1 MRVTTAKRLLE
12 PCTHGLTR
20 PCPSVNIDLVATVS
34 TGTGNSRE
42 TVEVWR
48 RNGQRVFV
56 VNAPDTMIDK
66 EDEGGAPSKAEV
78 KAMEWRGDGKM
89 LAVYWSRG
97 QKGTVTVVDVYDG
110 KVVCTLN
117 VRAKRL
123 VPDWSTTP
131 QDDDSAKP
139 VDGRNR
145 RGTMSWQNHFA
156 SPSEIRKMRARDADD
171 RKARDLEQLLSGED
185 LDGNELDGQNMLRSS
200 ANLPRALSRIEID
213 VALPKLSTLPPI
225 AATGT
230 DDDLFSTRHSIDT
243 IFHAA
248 NTNTSDTGS
257 FGAHGDHDTVDVL
270 LTNVDKCNIH
280 ISMYDSFVVGTVD
293 AALALPKGFKG
304 TRVIQDASHPFLT
317 THFLVLEAVKDGPVR
332 SSKLAPDLSLHVV
345 ALDLRFI
352 TQTGYNLPLL
362 ATKAT
367 QLQNLLR
374 YLIQVSTLLSA
385 EVRTAFDLPQRFV
398 ANISES
404 LAEDD
409 PAASFMTQA
418 YQLIIMGTCN
428 EKFRE
433 WLVDQVGE
441 RGLKRWEKAVGDCLD
456 MIRRMTSEC
465 LLPAIERAQLV
476 ISRLDGLSRF
486 ADTASRL
493 GLDEMAVRDVRKVLD
508 TLNVLCH
515 DMLQDVCTEVKEF
528 ASFVRWLRW
537 EIEVQTLGED
547 SERAEEMRESYTGE
561 SEVRTVLEYIES
573 AMGVSRLLRY
583 VRTDPA
589 ESDNVEITNDGDL
602 LEGYKLAREGQ
613 HYEDTLKLSDL
624 LKVLADRSKVV
635 FDSTAETLR
644 KNVLCSH
651 VAELP
656 ACLDERVMAS
666 SVLQSELGE
675 GFSMHV
681 VSTRKDDTAHLYK
694 VTFDTDR
701 AGNTT
706 APGKIEEHKF
716 TGTRGSEVKSLAMVG
731 QARQFLALVDFRGS
745 PKTAISCLAFSWD
758 AMSGGGH
765 EKHIF
770 TMDGTTTGISPGEL
784 RAVKGQKGRDRLV
797 CVDKEGLGFV
807 VLEDE

>member
-1 MRVTTAKRLLE
+1 MRVMTAKRLLE
-12 PCTHGLTR
+12 PCIHGLTR
-20 PCPSVNIDLVATVS
+20 PCPSVNIDLVATV
-34 TGTGNSRE
+34 TAGTGNIRDM
-42 TVEVWR
+42 VEVWR

-56 VNAPDTMIDK
+56 VNAPDTMTDE

-78 KAMEWRGDGKM
+78 KTMEWRGDGKM

-97 QKGTVTVVDVYDG
+97 QKGIVTVVDVYDG
-110 KVVCTLN
+110 KVVCTLDI
-117 VRAKRL
+117 RGKRT
-123 VPDWSTTP
+123 VPDWSITP
-131 QDDDSAKP
+131 QDDATTQAI
-139 VDGRNR
+139 DGRDR

-156 SPSEIRKMRARDADD
+156 NPSEIRKMRARGADD
-171 RKARDLEQLLSGED
+171 RKAQGLEQLLSSED
-185 LDGNELDGQNMLRSS
+185 FGGNDSDLQKMLQSS

-213 VALPKLSTLPPI
+213 VALPKLATLPPI
-225 AATGT
+225 AATGA

-248 NTNTSDTGS
+248 NMNTSDTGS
-257 FGAHGDHDTVDVL
+257 FGAPGGHDTVDVL
-270 LTNVDKCNIH
+270 LTSVEKCNIH
-280 ISMYDSFVVGTVD
+280 VSMYDSFVVGTVD

-317 THFLVLEAVKDGPVR
+317 THYLVLEAVKDGPVR
-332 SSKLAPDLSLHVV
+332 SSRPSADASLHVV
-345 ALDLRFI
+345 AVDLRFI
-352 TQTGYNLPLL
+352 TQTGYNLPLV

-374 YLIQVSTLLSA
+374 YLTQVSTLLSA

-493 GLDEMAVRDVRKVLD
+493 GLDEIAVRDVRKVLD

-547 SERAEEMRESYTGE
+547 SERAEEMRESYSGE
-561 SEVRTVLEYIES
+561 SEVRTVLGYIES

-589 ESDNVEITNDGDL
+589 ESDDVEITNDGDL
-602 LEGYKLAREGQ
+602 LEGYKLAREGK

-624 LKVLADRSKVV
+624 LKVLTDRSQVV

-644 KNVLCSH
+644 KSVLCSY
-651 VAELP
+651 VEELP
-656 ACLDERVMAS
+656 AHLDEKTMAS
-666 SVLQSELGE
+666 SVVQSEEGE
-675 GFSMHV
+675 DFSMHV
-681 VSTRKDDTAHLYK
+681 VSRRKDDSACLLK
-694 VTFDTDR
+694 ITFTVGP
-701 AGNTT
+701 AVNTT
-706 APGKIEEHKF
+706 APGIIEEHKV
-716 TGTRGSEVKSLAMVG
+716 TGTKSAVIKSLARVG
-731 QARQFLALVDFRGS
+731 GARHFLALVESNNPPEIYTCCVAFGWQAIKPAGEVQHQFATDGIGAGMS
-745 PKTAISCLAFSWD
+745 PNELEAV
-758 AMSGGGH
+758 SGH
-765 EKHIF
+765 
-770 TMDGTTTGISPGEL
+770 
-784 RAVKGQKGRDRLV
+784 KGRARVV
-797 CVDKEGLGFV
+797 CIDERGMGFV
-807 VLEDE
+807 VLEDD